1 MYNVSMNFWLMGSI
15 IIFYSCKLINIH
27 EFTDNRI
34 QYINNFLHI
43 FHNLEIHFV
52 DLVNNNI
59 HDDQQ
64 IYDETTVF
72 TQLIFTI
79 SSMILLTLIVT
90 FIYNIC
96 NKKSEQRPFW
106 GHKLCEV
113 AGVKVLPTFNNFIL
127 QIQMPIGEHSLNEY
141 FLYNILK

>member
-1 MYNVSMNFWLMGSI
+1 M
-15 IIFYSCKLINIH
+15 
-27 EFTDNRI
+27 
-34 QYINNFLHI
+34 
-43 FHNLEIHFV
+43 
-52 DLVNNNI
+52 DLVNNKI

-72 TQLIFTI
+72 TQLIYTI
-79 SSMILLTLIVT
+79 SSMIPLTLIMT

-127 QIQMPIGEHSLNEY
+127 QIQMPIGEHSLKEY
-141 FLYNILK
+141 FFYNVLK

>member
-1 MYNVSMNFWLMGSI
+1 M
-15 IIFYSCKLINIH
+15 
-27 EFTDNRI
+27 
-34 QYINNFLHI
+34 LHI
-43 FHNLEIHFV
+43 LHNLEIHFV

-72 TQLIFTI
+72 TQLIYYTI
-79 SSMILLTLIVT
+79 SSMIPLTLIMT

-113 AGVKVLPTFNNFIL
+113 ASVMILPTFNNFIL

-141 FLYNILK
+141 FSYNVLLK

>member
-1 MYNVSMNFWLMGSI
+1 MTHGFNYYILQ
-15 IIFYSCKLINIH
+15 LQANIH

-72 TQLIFTI
+72 TQLIYKQYD
-79 SSMILLTLIVT
+79 SSDSNHD
-90 FIYNIC
+90 FYIYNIR

-141 FLYNILK
+141 FLYNVLLK

>member
-1 MYNVSMNFWLMGSI
+1 M
-15 IIFYSCKLINIH
+15 
-27 EFTDNRI
+27 
-34 QYINNFLHI
+34 
-43 FHNLEIHFV
+43 

-72 TQLIFTI
+72 TQLIYTI
-79 SSMILLTLIVT
+79 SSMIPLTLIMT
-90 FIYNIC
+90 FIYNVC

-106 GHKLCEV
+106 GHQLCEV

-127 QIQMPIGEHSLNEY
+127 QIQMPIGEHSLKEY
-141 FLYNILK
+141 FFYNVLK

>member
-1 MYNVSMNFWLMGSI
+1 MTHGFNYYILQ
-15 IIFYSCKLINIH
+15 LQANIH

-52 DLVNNNI
+52 DLVNNKI
-59 HDDQQ
+59 HDDQKNF
-64 IYDETTVF
+64 DETTVF
-72 TQLIFTI
+72 TQLIYTI
-79 SSMILLTLIVT
+79 SSMIPLTLIMT

-96 NKKSEQRPFW
+96 NEESEQRPFW

-141 FLYNILK
+141 FLYNELK